1 MLQSE
6 VQQGFACGDSLTNE
20 NDEKNHEQALLALI
34 GLVIADAIKFTAK
47 GTRAE
52 GAEKIAS
59 GTGVAGSAL
68 VQAVDQAN
76 RVWA

>member
-20 NDEKNHEQALLALI
+20 IDAKIHVPALLALI

-47 GTRAE
+47 
-52 GAEKIAS
+52 
-59 GTGVAGSAL
+59 AL
-68 VQAVDQAN
+68 ERKARRKPGELA
-76 RVWA
+76 A